1 MPLLLLALML
11 LILDLWLL
19 LLLLLLMVGGVRER
33 LVQLRVRGGAEAVEV
48 RVHVQHRRGRGG
60 RRRRGGRRHLGQN
73 AWQASSVIVTR
84 NT

>member
-1 MPLLLLALML
+1 MLL
-11 LILDLWLL
+11 LILDLLLLL

-60 RRRRGGRRHLGQN
+60 RRRRRGGRRHLGQN
-73 AWQASSVIVTR
+73 AWEASSVIIVTR
-84 NT
+84 K